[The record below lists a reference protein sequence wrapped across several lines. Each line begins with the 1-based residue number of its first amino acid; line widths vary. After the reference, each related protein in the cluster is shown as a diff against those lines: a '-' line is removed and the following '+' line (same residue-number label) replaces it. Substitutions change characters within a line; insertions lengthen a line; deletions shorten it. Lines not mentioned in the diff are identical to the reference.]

1 MFDRRFSA
9 RVSVALASLLGIA
22 TFFIAFWGLAQAQS
36 GSSIS
41 VAFSPQ
47 RSVPP
52 EQELTA
58 TFTVNN
64 LEPTAYTPLTL
75 VSTIKRYSRWE
86 AQGANNQPMFSAE
99 DANREVAENTRSG
112 VDLGDPIAATDLDAD
127 ANLTY
132 SIDGL
137 AASNFTFSPE
147 TGQLTTLL
155 PLNYEART
163 RYYVKIGVS
172 DGKDATGGA
181 DTEVDDTID
190 VYISITNVDEGE
202 TLELSTHHPRVGS
215 IIRQYVRDRDGP
227 HLNVEWGWEKSPDKR
242 TWTALDGR
250 EHVYTLK
257 AGDLGHYIR
266 ASATYVENG
275 IDKSLTATTN
285 GVTRPAAPAVAVEVT
300 DYATGLTIPWDVGF
314 TPDGKM
320 LITERGG
327 LIKVRMGAGDVRVVK
342 DLDDDGDFFFSGEI
356 GLMSILI
363 DSDFAT
369 TRQFYTCQTHEMVHE
384 YDSNPDRE
392 IQVIAW
398 TINEDYTTATRVKDP
413 LVGDIPAKNV
423 GGGHGGC
430 RLKFGPEGYLWIST
444 GDGFLA
450 SDLPQDVDS
459 LAAKVLRVDKTTG
472 EGAPGN
478 PFNSLVYSYG
488 HRNPQGLALR
498 PGTDQ
503 MWAVEHG
510 PLYDDE
516 INLLVSGG
524 NYGWNPSDGTGSL
537 AWYDRR
543 IPMTDFEE
551 FPDAIKAKW
560 SSGDKT
566 VANSG
571 AVFLEGSA
579 WGPWEGYLAVAAL
592 RSESLRLY
600 EFDMAGN
607 LLAETFVAELSE
619 TEGRLRSPVLGPDQ
633 ALYITTSNGGG
644 ADKVLRVAPVQNTAP
659 EFPSSAMTTFQIQ
672 ENTPAT
678 TVLATVAATDDNH
691 AVTYSLSGTD
701 ASHFTIAD
709 SAIGEI
715 RAKTSLDYESMSSYS
730 VTVTATDPFGES
742 DSIDIIITVTNAQ
755 EAGSLRPLSP
765 GSGPK
770 VGAAYRM
777 AFSDSDG
784 VTGPLTWHWDSS
796 PDGSTNWEEISA
808 AVTDTYIPVV
818 GDLGTYLRAH
828 ITYSDALGGP
838 YSLEYVSEPVQ
849 RQAPPPTP
857 SPPAVNPQPPPSSG
871 GGGGGGGGS
880 SPRNRSPEFR
890 DGSKAER
897 TVSENAPSGAL
908 LGDPIEARDSDDDDV
923 LVYSLGGVDAALFAI
938 DPTDGQLGTNAVF
951 DFESRS
957 AYEIIVSVSDG
968 KSSRDRPDD
977 AEDDFIEVTIKVRNA
992 DEPGVVTLSN
1002 DTPFI
1007 NSGIAAVLEDADGNL
1022 RDIEWSW
1029 ERSEDVQT
1037 WEKIADAAV
1046 GMFTP
1051 GEEVV
1056 GAFLRVTAAYSDVH
1070 GSGKTAIAVTNT
1082 AVVANTVPGFST
1094 DEPIERAVREHVAG
1108 ETGGVVGGPV
1118 VAADQDGDA
1127 LTYSLDVDDAA
1138 LFEIEASSG
1147 QISVREDVALNF
1159 EERASYS
1166 LVVQVRDHRDERGDA
1181 DLAADDSVR
1190 VIVAVKNLD
1199 EPGTLRPSLRIP
1211 RVGAPFTV
1219 ELADPDGAVGDVEW
1233 RWERS
1238 RSIEQGQQSW
1248 TPISRPT
1255 AASAYSPLATDAG
1268 QYLRI
1273 SATYTDG
1280 HGPFKNTQL
1289 IVNGAVLDFTGP
1301 IFVGADAGSVSLS
1314 VEENATGGT
1323 AVGEPVTAESGD
1335 GQITYTL
1342 SGPDAGLFTVDEKSG
1357 QIRVA
1362 DGAQMDYEQD
1372 SNSYELTLTATDGLG
1387 EAVSVTVLVQ
1397 LSDVAL
1403 PGLAGR
1409 YDADNNERISRA
1421 EALAAV
1427 VDYFAGAITK
1437 GALDGVLALQGGS

>member
-1 MFDRRFSA
+1 MDEPYGSRLWRTGHSGRPA
-9 RVSVALASLLGIA
+9 RVWGHWARLMAASLTIAAIAVVVLFFADLGPGSQSA
-22 TFFIAFWGLAQAQS
+22 EAQS
-36 GSSIS
+36 
-41 VAFSPQ
+41 
-47 RSVPP
+47 
-52 EQELTA
+52 
-58 TFTVNN
+58 
-64 LEPTAYTPLTL
+64 
-75 VSTIKRYSRWE
+75 
-86 AQGANNQPMFSAE
+86 ANNQPTFPAE
-99 DANREVAENTRSG
+99 KVDLSIAENSPSG
-112 VDLGDPIAATDLDAD
+112 VAIGNPVAATDLDAD
-127 ANLTY
+127 AVLTY
-132 SIDGL
+132 SMVR
-137 AASNFTFSPE
+137 SNYATFSLDTS
-147 TGQLTTLL
+147 TGQLMTTHVAF
-155 PLNYEART
+155 NHEART
-163 RYYVKIGVS
+163 RICARIGVS
-172 DGKDATGGA
+172 DGKNNSGA
-181 DTEVDDTID
+181 PDTAVDDTMVACIT
-190 VYISITNVDEGE
+190 ITNVDEPE
-202 TLELSTHHPRVGS
+202 TVELTTQQPRVGS
-215 IIRQYVRDRDGP
+215 LIRGLLRDRDGV
-227 HLNVEWGWEKSPDKR
+227 HLNTPFSWEKSKDR
-242 TWTALDGR
+242 QTWTDLTPVEGSNHIYILQPEDLD
-250 EHVYTLK
+250 
-257 AGDLGHYIR
+257 HYIR
-266 ASATYVENG
+266 TTVRYLEDGVR
-275 IDKSLTATTN
+275 KTLTTTTT
-285 GVTRPAAPAVAVEVT
+285 GVTLAAAPVVNVEVT
-300 DYATGLTIPWDVGF
+300 DYVTGLTIPWDVGF
-314 TPDGKM
+314 TPDGTM

-327 LIKVRMGAGDVRVVK
+327 KIKVRMVDGEVRVVK
-342 DLDDDGDFFFSGEI
+342 DLFDDGDFYVAFEI
-356 GLMSILI
+356 GLMSILV
-363 DSDFAT
+363 DSDDFET
-369 TRQFYTCQTHEMVHE
+369 NRRFYTCQTHEGNVRPT
-384 YDSNPDRE
+384 YT

-398 TINEDYTTATRVKDP
+398 TINEDYTAVTRVKDP
-413 LVGDIPAKNV
+413 LVGGIPAKKI
-423 GGGHGGC
+423 GSAHGGC
-430 RLKFGPEGYLWIST
+430 RLKFGPQGYLWIST
-444 GDGFLA
+444 GDGLVA
-450 SDLPQDVDS
+450 SDLPQRLDS
-459 LAAKVLRVDKTTG
+459 LAAKVLRVDKETG
-472 EGAPGN
+472 EAAPGN
-478 PFNSLVYSYG
+478 PFDSLIYTYG

-498 PGTDQ
+498 PGTNQ
-503 MWAVEHG
+503 MWSVEHG
-510 PLYDDE
+510 PRDDDE
-516 INLLVSGG
+516 INLLISGG

-543 IPMTDFEE
+543 IPMTDLEE
-551 FPDAIKAKW
+551 FPDAIEAKW
-560 SSGDKT
+560 SSGKTT

-579 WGPWEGYLAVAAL
+579 WGPWQGYLAVAAL

-600 EFDMAGN
+600 DFDLAGN
-607 LLAETFVAELSE
+607 LLAETFVAELSG

-644 ADKVLRVAPVQNTAP
+644 ADKVLRVAPVRNTAP
-659 EFPSSAMTTFQIQ
+659 EFPSSAMTTFEIQ

-701 ASHFTIAD
+701 ASHFTIAN

-715 RAKTSLDYESMSSYS
+715 RAKTSLDYESKSSYS

-828 ITYSDALGGP
+828 ITYSDAFGGP

-849 RQAPPPTP
+849 RQVAPPPP
-857 SPPAVNPQPPPSSG
+857 PPAVNPPPPPSS
-871 GGGGGGGGS
+871 GGGGGGGS

-897 TVSENAPSGAL
+897 TVSENAPRGAL

-923 LVYSLGGVDAALFAI
+923 LVYSLSGTDAALFTI
-938 DPTDGQLGTNAVF
+938 DPTDGQLGTNAEF

-957 AYEIIVSVSDG
+957 AYEVIVSVSDG

-977 AEDDFIEVTIKVRNA
+977 AEDDFIEVTIEVRNE

-1118 VAADQDGDA
+1118 VAVDQDGDA
-1127 LTYSLDVDDAA
+1127 LTYSLDVDDTV

-1147 QISVREDVALNF
+1147 QISVREDVGLNF

-1166 LVVQVRDHRDERGDA
+1166 LVVQVRDNRDERGDA
-1181 DLAADDSVR
+1181 DSAADDAVR
-1190 VIVAVKNLD
+1190 VTVVVENLD

-1211 RVGAPFTV
+1211 RVGAAFTM

-1314 VEENATGGT
+1314 AEENATGGT
-1323 AVGEPVTAESGD
+1323 AVGEPVTAESGN

-1342 SGPDAGLFTVDEKSG
+1342 SGPDAGLFTVDETSG

-1362 DGAQMDYEQD
+1362 DGTLLDYEQSAD
-1372 SNSYELTLTATDGLG
+1372 SYELAITATDGVG

-1409 YDADNNERISRA
+1409 YDADNDERISRN

-1427 VDYFAGAITK
+1427 ADYFEGTTSRAELGA
-1437 GALDGVLALQGGS
+1437 VLEVFGGG